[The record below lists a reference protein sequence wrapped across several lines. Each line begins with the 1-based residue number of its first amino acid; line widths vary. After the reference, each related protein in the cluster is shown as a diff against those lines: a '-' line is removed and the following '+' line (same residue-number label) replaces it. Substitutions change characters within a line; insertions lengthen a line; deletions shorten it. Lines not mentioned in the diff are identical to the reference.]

1 MEKKNRK
8 LPRLKNYNYSLNGK
22 YFVTFCVK
30 NMKCLLSSIVGSGDL
45 DAPRIIL
52 SNIGEI
58 VEYNILLM
66 NTIYEN
72 IKFEKYVIMPN
83 HIHLIV
89 NIESTDSNGASGSPL
104 PTNSVL
110 SRHIGTLK
118 RFCNKQIG
126 DNIWQTGF
134 YDHIIRNEE
143 DYLHHLQYIEE
154 NPKKWIIG
162 KDEYYI

>member
-1 MEKKNRK
+1 
-8 LPRLKNYNYSLNGK
+8 
-22 YFVTFCVK
+22 
-30 NMKCLLSSIVGSGDL
+30 
-45 DAPRIIL
+45 
-52 SNIGEI
+52 
-58 VEYNILLM
+58 
-66 NTIYEN
+66 N